1 MISGRTVKP
10 YIIDLES
17 ANGTYVNNRRITPRS
32 YVELLEKDVVKFGY
46 SSREYVLLHETSK
59 DSDADTA
66 DGGLDMSPVTT
77 LLTVAKRTNT

>member
-1 MISGRTVKP
+1 MKP

-17 ANGTYVNNRRITPRS
+17 ANGTYVNNRRITPRA

-66 DGGLDMSPVTT
+66 DAGLDMSPVST
-77 LLTVAKRTNT
+77 LLSLEQQS